1 MVLAGLLSASL
12 SAQPAKPEVIKFDGA
27 TPVEW
32 SQRLAD
38 SEMKRIGTGYESG
51 GSNPRAR
58 WDYSP
63 AVFALGLVR
72 LGEVTRNE
80 VYTQFGTR
88 AVASHLNSDGT
99 IKGYKEEDYNID
111 NIPPGK
117 VLLAALD
124 RGVKNEAYVTA
135 VKTLRDQMSK

>member
-1 MVLAGLLSASL
+1 MNRRLRIFLHPAWLLVAVLAGA
-12 SAQPAKPEVIKFDGA
+12 AAPETTKFNGA
-27 TPVEW
+27 TPLEW

-38 SEMKRIGTGYESG
+38 SEMKRLGTGYEAG

-63 AVFALGLVR
+63 GVMALGLVR
-72 LGEVTRNE
+72 LGEVTRNQA
-80 VYTQFGTR
+80 YTDFGTR
-88 AVASHLNSDGT
+88 AVASHVKADGT
-99 IKGYKEEDYNID
+99 IAGYKLADYNID

-124 RGVKNEAYVTA
+124 RGVKNEAWTKA
-135 VKTLRDQMSK
+135 V